1 MNDPGTQDVQAPDR
15 PARQAI
21 LLFAILSGG
30 LLLIAHEALAAK
42 AAWFEP
48 RLLRC
53 LWFTL
58 ACLPPLFAALSIQRL
73 ADRRFW
79 AGLVAYTL
87 LLSYLA
93 YYAGGAI
100 EPARVEASAVILPY
114 AGVLLASGQ
123 VLCAWFA
130 VSLRREGFC
139 YPLLFEAAWRIVS
152 TLAQV
157 LAYTGTF
164 WLLLWLWAALFAAL
178 KIDFFTELFQQ
189 ARFIYPVTSLVAG
202 YGLVIARTRS
212 SLGDA
217 VHLRVLALWRG
228 LLPVAAV
235 LALAFAAAV
244 LLRGVEPLWE
254 TRHATQLLLAL
265 VFALIALANAAYG
278 KGGEAAARPAL
289 RWLVNAAL
297 LLLPAFVA
305 LAAWAL
311 ALRWRQYG
319 LSLDRLWAALLIL
332 IAGLYALGYA
342 AAAARPR
349 PGAVWLAGIAP
360 VNRAASLLAAG
371 LLLLTQTGALDLR
384 AITAHQLLA
393 RGAAL
398 KDEDLRY
405 LRWELGH
412 PGLYALE
419 RLRDAAE
426 PARAQQLEDLLALE
440 RRWDPAAR
448 TGGQGPNQLR
458 LPPDL
463 GPLPAGLQGFAE
475 SWSDDQTGARPCAA
489 PMECWLLRA
498 DLIPGGEPEWLRL
511 RLPADSLGAADPPL
525 HLLVIQACGQAWCAG
540 ETRVLWRDAGHL
552 VALHAALQAGR
563 YRAAPPE
570 RLDLEIGDER
580 LPFWR

>member
-1 MNDPGTQDVQAPDR
+1 MNDPGTQDAQAPDR

-58 ACLPPLFAALSIQRL
+58 ACLPPLFAALSIQRV

-79 AGLVAYTL
+79 AGLGAYTL
-87 LLSYLA
+87 LLIYLA
-93 YYAGGAI
+93 YYAGRAM
-100 EPARVEASAVILPY
+100 EPARVEVSAVALPY

-139 YPLLFEAAWRIVS
+139 YPLLFEAAWRMVS
-152 TLAQV
+152 TLVQV
-157 LAYTGTF
+157 LAYTGAF
-164 WLLLWLWAALFAAL
+164 WLLLVLWAALFKAL
-178 KIDFFTELFQQ
+178 KIEFFTELFQQ
-189 ARFIYPVTSLVAG
+189 ARFIYPVTSLVVG

-228 LLPVAAV
+228 LLPLAAV
-235 LALAFAAAV
+235 LALAFTTA
-244 LLRGVEPLWE
+244 LLLYGVEPLWE

-265 VFALIALANAAYG
+265 VFTLIALANSAYG
-278 KGGEAAARPAL
+278 KGGEAAPRPAL
-289 RWLVNAAL
+289 RWLVTAAL
-297 LLLPAFVA
+297 MLLPLLVA

-311 ALRWRQYG
+311 ALRWQQYG

-332 IAGLYALGYA
+332 IAGLHALGYA
-342 AAAARPR
+342 AAAWPR

-371 LLLLTQTGALDLR
+371 LLLTQTGALDLR

-393 RGAAL
+393 RGDSL

-419 RLRDAAE
+419 RLRDAAGPE
-426 PARAQQLEDLLALE
+426 RARQLSSLLALE
-440 RRWDPAAR
+440 RRWDAAPE
-448 TGGQGPNQLR
+448 TGAQGPTQLH
-458 LPPDL
+458 LAPDL
-463 GPLPAGLQGFAE
+463 GPLPAGLRAFAE
-475 SWSDDQTGARPCAA
+475 TWNKGEAGARPCAA
-489 PMECWLLRA
+489 PVECWLLRA

-511 RLPADSLGAADPPL
+511 RLPAEGPAEANPAL
-525 HLLVIQACGQAWCAG
+525 HLLLIQACPQGWCAG
-540 ETRVLWRDAGHL
+540 ETRVLWRDAADIA
-552 VALHAALQAGR
+552 ALRAALQAGR

-570 RLDLEIGDER
+570 RLDLEIGGER